1 MALQAQ
7 LDALKQSLEGKI
19 DFVGQDLVEQRA
31 KRILWTAAAISFI
44 VGFVLQSLKVTL
56 GLFAL
61 AFIGCIAI
69 TLPPLPAYTAHP
81 VKWLPTLDQYGE
93 PLSASSGAAGAMSEP
108 KKDR

>member
-1 MALQAQ
+1 MAMQAQ

-31 KRILWTAAAISFI
+31 KRILWSAAAISFV
-44 VGFVLQSLKVTL
+44 VGFAFQSLRLTL
-56 GLFAL
+56 GLFGL
-61 AFIGCIAI
+61 AYVACLAI

-81 VKWLPTLDQYGE
+81 VQWLPTLDQYGE
-93 PLSASSGAAGAMSEP
+93 PLPPGAVDSAEA